1 MLSRIIV
8 ALIGIPILIG
18 VLYYGGLPLLVF
30 TNIIVGIGAYEFYQM
45 AEIGGKK
52 PHKLLGIILALII
65 PNVIFFKELN
75 MISFGIEGIIALC
88 TIIAISFRV
97 IQNRVEDSS
106 VYLGETVLG
115 A

>member
-52 PHKLLGIILALII
+52 STQII
-65 PNVIFFKELN
+65 
-75 MISFGIEGIIALC
+75 
-88 TIIAISFRV
+88 
-97 IQNRVEDSS
+97 
-106 VYLGETVLG
+106 GE
-115 A
+115 